1 VNKTLPAPGVS
12 EKLTAAAGILPA
24 HLRDLADLRRSIEE
38 LPAAAELAAAIDAAE
53 IAGLDLAE
61 KIARFRV
68 ALQREGHRL

>member
-1 VNKTLPAPGVS
+1 MTAPTVS

-24 HLRDLADLRRSIEE
+24 HLRELTDLRRSIED
-38 LPAAAELAAAIDAAE
+38 LPAAAELAAAVDAAE

-68 ALQREGHRL
+68 ALHREGHR